1 MDSIIKKQIEL
12 EKLLETTSNSS
23 KKIYSMQLK
32 VWINGYINGYVNSY
46 INGYIN
52 GYVNGNMSHKNV
64 SNLLDQRIKELK
76 K

>member
-1 MDSIIKKQIEL
+1 MDSIIKKQIVL
-12 EKLLETTSNSS
+12 EKLLETTTNSS

-32 VWINGYINGYVNSY
+32 VWINGY
-46 INGYIN
+46 
-52 GYVNGNMSHKNV
+52 VNGNMSQTIV